1 VDRAESARR
10 ISKAVA
16 ELFFSAENQSK
27 FIGTADELGL
37 TPPMLKSMLELE
49 PGEAVAMR
57 HLADRWGCD
66 ASFVTVVVDGLEA
79 RGYVQREVAP
89 HDRRI
94 KTVELTPGGVDARQV
109 ALDAV
114 YGPRAGFDALT
125 RAEQDTLAKLLTK
138 MAEAQ
143 AEFDDMLVDRPEVRE
158 TVRRGAGQRTR
169 EFRHGG
175 GRGAGGGGWRQQL
188 EAHREELRRLR
199 EELLRVRD
207 EVRAQARWP
216 DDAKVVKDELKV
228 EAKAVK
234 EDVKAELRNA
244 RKALRDEMVARRPAG
259 GAGGGGGRSGGRGAG
274 GGRR

>member
-1 VDRAESARR
+1 VDRAEAARQ
-10 ISKAVA
+10 ITQAVA

-27 FIGTADELGL
+27 FIGTADELGI
-37 TPPMLKSMLELE
+37 TPPMLKSLLELE
-49 PGEAVAMR
+49 PGEAVPMR

-94 KTVELTPGGVDARQV
+94 KTVELTAGGVDAREV
-109 ALDAV
+109 ALGAV

-125 RAEQDTLAKLLTK
+125 RAEQDTLARLLTK

-143 AEFDDMLVDRPEVRE
+143 AEFDDMLVDRPDVRE

-188 EAHREELRRLR
+188 EAHREELRHLR

-216 DDAKVVKDELKV
+216 VDEAKAAKADVKAAKADAKDEL
-228 EAKAVK
+228 
-234 EDVKAELRNA
+234 RTA
-244 RKALRDEMVARRPAG
+244 RKVLRDEVTGRRG
-259 GAGGGGGRSGGRGAG
+259 GSRGAG
-274 GGRR
+274 GGPR

>member
-1 VDRAESARR
+1 MDRAAAARQITR
-10 ISKAVA
+10 AVA

-27 FIGTADELGL
+27 FIGTADELGI

-49 PGEAVAMR
+49 PGEAVPMR

-94 KTVELTPGGVDARQV
+94 KTVELTPGGVEARDV
-109 ALDAV
+109 ALEGV

-125 RAEQDTLAKLLTK
+125 ATEQATLARLLTK
-138 MAEAQ
+138 MAAAQ
-143 AEFDDMLVDRPEVRE
+143 AEFDEMVVDRPDVRE

-169 EFRHGG
+169 EFRRDGH
-175 GRGAGGGGWRQQL
+175 GGGWRQQL
-188 EAHREELRRLR
+188 EAHREELRHLR

-207 EVRAQARWP
+207 EVRAQGRWP
-216 DDAKVVKDELKV
+216 VDEAKALKDEVKN

-234 EDVKAELRNA
+234 NEVKDELRNA
-244 RKALRDEMVARRPAG
+244 RKALRDEMARRPG
-259 GAGGGGGRSGGRGAG
+259 RPGAEGD
-274 GGRR
+274 RR

>member
-1 VDRAESARR
+1 M
-10 ISKAVA
+10 A

-27 FIGTADELGL
+27 FIGTADELGI

-49 PGEAVAMR
+49 PGEAVPMR

-94 KTVELTPGGVDARQV
+94 KTVELTPGGVEARDV
-109 ALDAV
+109 ALEAV

-125 RAEQDTLAKLLTK
+125 ATEQATLARLLTK

-143 AEFDDMLVDRPEVRE
+143 AEFDDMLVDRPDVRE

-169 EFRHGG
+169 EFRRDWHGG

-188 EAHREELRRLR
+188 EAHREELRHLR

-216 DDAKVVKDELKV
+216 VD

-234 EDVKAELRNA
+234 NEVKDELRNA
-244 RKALRDEMVARRPAG
+244 RKAMRDEIARRPG
-259 GAGGGGGRSGGRGAG
+259 RPGAEGD
-274 GGRR
+274 RR